1 MEDAVCIDIKQ
12 GCHPVIKTLL
22 AENDQYV
29 PNDTCLSV
37 STFNNNCAA
46 SWENQQFGFRPG
58 PTQTWLYSHRRWL
71 EA

>member
-1 MEDAVCIDIKQ
+1 MQLNCSHFRPDLVEDCMCIDIKQ

-37 STFNNNCAA
+37 SILAN
-46 SWENQQFGFRPG
+46 
-58 PTQTWLYSHRRWL
+58 
-71 EA
+71 